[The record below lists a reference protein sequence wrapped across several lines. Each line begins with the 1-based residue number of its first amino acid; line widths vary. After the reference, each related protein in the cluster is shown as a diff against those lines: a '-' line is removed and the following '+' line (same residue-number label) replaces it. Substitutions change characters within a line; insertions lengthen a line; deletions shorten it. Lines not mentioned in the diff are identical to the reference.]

1 MTFGIYKC
9 EKAAKFA
16 AFFILYF
23 YLKGDGEKKKFFYNE
38 SVDEC
43 KGAESIC

>member
-9 EKAAKFA
+9 EKAAEFA
-16 AFFILYF
+16 AFLFCISILRVM
-23 YLKGDGEKKKFFYNE
+23 EREKKFFYNE
-38 SVDEC
+38 SVDEY